1 MPKKE
6 TRKPRRPSAKPASK
20 QTGGDSTPAAG
31 KWVARQGARL
41 PGGKAAGAPETSA
54 GRRFPIVGVGA
65 SAGGLEA
72 FSELLRHLPQ
82 RTGMAFV
89 FVQHLDPTHGSMLRD
104 LLARASSM
112 PVEEAQNGRRM
123 EPDHLYVIQPN
134 TDLTIDGAVLKV
146 APRTEVRG
154 QHMPVDFFFRTLAK
168 DQGSYAIG
176 VVLSGTAS
184 DGAQG
189 LAAIKGEGG
198 ITFAQ
203 DEKSAKYGGMPHA
216 AVSTGGVDFVLP
228 PNEIA
233 RELARI
239 AGDPEPV
246 CRSFADRRHSFQPT
260 CPIANAAQ
268 PIEPE

>member
-6 TRKPRRPSAKPASK
+6 DRKPHRPSAKPSSRRTAQTAAS
-20 QTGGDSTPAAG
+20 AG
-31 KWVARQGARL
+31 KSVAREGGAI
-41 PGGKAAGAPETSA
+41 PGGRAARAPEASSA
-54 GRRFPIVGVGA
+54 SRRFPIVGVGA
-65 SAGGLEA
+65 SAGGREA

-154 QHMPVDFFFRTLAK
+154 QHMPVDFFFRALAK

-189 LAAIKGEGG
+189 LAAIKAEGG

-228 PNEIA
+228 PSEIA

-239 AGDPEPV
+239 AGDPEALRTDRPV
-246 CRSFADRRHSFQPT
+246 PQD
-260 CPIANAAQ
+260 
-268 PIEPE
+268 E